1 MTVALSGLH
10 KVSLDWITPDS
21 GPVIARHARVSCKEP
36 DKPEFIKLLKYCIK
50 HGHVSVFEQ
59 VCASYEIITTR
70 SISAQIIRHR
80 SFCFQ
85 ETSQRYCN
93 PLEVLGDHVANPA
106 DFDLRGQDEKNRQ
119 NSIRFD
125 NALLENKYRDDIY
138 DLYERSHNLYERMI
152 ADGIAREC
160 ARNVLPMGTPT
171 RLHMQGTLRSWIFYV
186 GLRCAPG
193 TQLEHKYIASL
204 IGRDLK
210 VQLPDV
216 IAAVIQAAWEDRG
229 LGLSGWKHLDDDLE

>member
-1 MTVALSGLH
+1 VTVALSGLH
-10 KVSLDWITPDS
+10 KVSLDWITPDA

-93 PLEVLGDHVANPA
+93 PLEVLEDHVANPA
-106 DFDLRGQDEKNRQ
+106 DFDLRGQDAKNRQ

-125 NALLENKYRDDIY
+125 NTLLENKYRDDIY
-138 DLYERSHNLYERMI
+138 DLYERSQTLYEQMI

-160 ARNVLPMGTPT
+160 ARNVLPMGIPT
-171 RLHMQGTLRSWIFYV
+171 RLHMQGYSELTGGRYKKFCLGIDIAIRIRIRCS
-186 GLRCAPG
+186 GLFCISDSI
-193 TQLEHKYIASL
+193 YCS
-204 IGRDLK
+204 
-210 VQLPDV
+210 
-216 IAAVIQAAWEDRG
+216 
-229 LGLSGWKHLDDDLE
+229 

>member
-1 MTVALSGLH
+1 MTTSLTGLH
-10 KVSLDWITPDS
+10 KVNLDWITPDS
-21 GPVIARHARVSCKEP
+21 EKVLARHARVSCKDP
-36 DKPEFIKLLKYCIK
+36 DKPEFIRLLKYCIN

-59 VCASYEIITTR
+59 VCASFEIITSR
-70 SISAQIIRHR
+70 SISAQILRHR

-93 PLEVLGDHVANPA
+93 PLEVLSDHVLNPA
-106 DFDLRGQDEKNRQ
+106 DFDLRGQDSKNRQ
-119 NSIRFD
+119 NSIKFE
-125 NALLENKYRDDIY
+125 NSILENKYRDDIY
-138 DLYERSHNLYERMI
+138 ELYERAQNLYEAMT

-171 RLHMQGTLRSWIFYV
+171 RMHMQGNLRNWIFYV

-204 IGRDLK
+204 IGKELK
-210 VQLPDV
+210 ALLPDT
-216 IAAVIQAAWEDRG
+216 ILAVIQAAWEDRS
-229 LGLSGWKHLDDDLE
+229 LGLAGWKHLDDDF